1 MKLVLVSVL
10 IFTVCNIKA
19 QKIKDYVEL
28 GQYNLAIESY
38 SNLEN
43 PSISDQLF
51 VANAYCSKGM
61 YKLCKDNYNKAL
73 KNTKPD
79 EYLTSKFQFAKLL
92 QGQNSLIRADS
103 LYTSLLKIM
112 PEHAEILY
120 QKGKIAKALN
130 KPAYH
135 QFYLDALLYDSKHI
149 KAAHEASRYFMEV
162 DNLKLAKTICE
173 KTLDLVPNT
182 PRLINLMAQIY
193 YRENQWLKSLEYIET
208 LEKLKAD
215 LPKFIYQIKANNY
228 LKIKQPRN
236 AVVAFKKAFILDDKD
251 AELCLKIAETYLFL
265 NEYNKARR
273 YLMRY
278 ELLRDT
284 SMWEFNYL
292 LGKYY
297 LEKQDYRMAFMQF
310 QKSFDE
316 NINHEASQ
324 YFRAVAADNFMKD
337 KSKAL
342 DYYTNYIET
351 YEDEKNA
358 IYIDV
363 AVRRETELRREL
375 FMKD

>member
-1 MKLVLVSVL
+1 MKLVFVSVL
-10 IFTVCNIKA
+10 LFIIFNIKA
-19 QKIKDYVEL
+19 QKIKDYVDL
-28 GQYNLAIESY
+28 GQYNLAIEAY
-38 SNLEN
+38 SKLEN
-43 PSISDQLF
+43 PSTSDQLL

-61 YKLCKDNYNKAL
+61 YKLCKDNYNQAL
-73 KNTKPD
+73 KKTKPD
-79 EYLTSKFQFAKLL
+79 EYLTSKFQYARLL

-120 QKGKIAKALN
+120 QKGEIAKALN

-135 QFYLDALLYDSKHI
+135 QFFLDALLYDAKHI

-162 DNLKLAKTICE
+162 DNLNLAKSICE

-193 YRENQWLKSLEYIET
+193 YREKQWQKSLEFIQF
-208 LEKLKAD
+208 LESLKSD
-215 LPKFIYQIKANNY
+215 LPKFIYQIKGNNY
-228 LKIKQPRN
+228 LNLQQHQK
-236 AVVAFKKAFILDDKD
+236 AVIAFKTAFVLDNKD

-265 NEYNKARR
+265 NENNKARR

-297 LEKQDYRMAFMQF
+297 LEKQDYRMAYMQF
-310 QKSFDE
+310 EKSYDE

-324 YFRAVAADNFMKD
+324 YFRAVAADNFMED

-358 IYIDV
+358 IYFDV